1 MAQTKKLTQKE
12 IVGKLDKLILFIN
25 NEKKKIAKDVASGRI
40 VEYRFSIG
48 TDEKTGELYLQE
60 SIIVPVDPQEDDGR

>member
-25 NEKKKIAKDVASGRI
+25 AEKKKIAKDVVSGRI
-40 VEYRFSIG
+40 VEYRFSLG

-60 SIIVPVDPQEDDGR
+60 SIIVPVDTLEDDGR

>member
-12 IVGKLDKLILFIN
+12 IIGKLDKLILFIN
-25 NEKKKIAKDVASGRI
+25 QEKKKIAKDVASGRI

>member
-40 VEYRFSIG
+40 VEYRFSLG

-60 SIIVPVDPQEDDGR
+60 SIIVPVDTLEDDGR

>member
-25 NEKKKIAKDVASGRI
+25 NEKKKIAKDVASGRT

-60 SIIVPVDPQEDDGR
+60 SIIVPVDTLEDDGR

>member
-12 IVGKLDKLILFIN
+12 IIGKLDKLILFIN
-25 NEKKKIAKDVASGRI
+25 QEKKKIAKDVASGRI

-48 TDEKTGELYLQE
+48 TDEKTGELYLQG